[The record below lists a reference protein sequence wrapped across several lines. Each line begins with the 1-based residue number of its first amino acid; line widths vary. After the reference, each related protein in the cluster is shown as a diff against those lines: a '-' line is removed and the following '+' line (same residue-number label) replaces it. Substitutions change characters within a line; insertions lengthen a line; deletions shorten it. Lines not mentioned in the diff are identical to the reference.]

1 MTDDNVTDGDLH
13 DDDLERALRAA
24 RPHTGADDGW
34 ATSADGD
41 RTLAAIRRRTAVRER
56 LTIHPGRRLT
66 WGIGLAAAV
75 AAAVAVGVLASGAAN
90 PRNVPLAGPS
100 ESPIVVPPGGAPP
113 RLALVSYTNCDAMLD
128 GLRSHLASHIGPYG
142 LGGYGGIRYGY
153 SVSDTAGKV
162 AVPQASSAGGAAE
175 APAHSTTNVQ
185 EIGVGEPDIVET
197 DGRRIIS
204 VSGGMLRVV
213 DVASHKVTGTLDLNE
228 YAGASSAQ
236 LLMSGDRVLVILGT
250 AVPYYRGGPYIGPA
264 IDYYGYAPSNGGSTY
279 LLVDLAQ
286 PQPRIVDT
294 LHTGAGYVD
303 ARMVGDTVRL
313 VVQSSP
319 KLTFPTLPERSSNK
333 QRTASNRDV
342 VNHAPLSAWLPTYQ
356 TTSAG
361 VTATHTVPCARVSHP
376 VHFTG
381 ESMLTV
387 FTMNLGGDLTDP
399 QPITLAADGT
409 SVYASTSSLYVA
421 STNGTKTQ
429 LHRFTIA
436 GTGRPT
442 YVGSG
447 GVPGYLLDAYSMSEY
462 DGALRVVTTQSVNAA
477 AATGLYTLN
486 ASTLHVLGHVGGLG
500 RGEQLHAVRFLGPLG
515 YVVTFES
522 VDPLYVL
529 DLHDP
534 AHPRRAGALTITGY
548 SDYLHPVSTG
558 RLLGVG
564 ESVNSQQIVTGLQV
578 SLFDVDKPG
587 HPKRIAK
594 VLRSHTPSE
603 TPIDPHA
610 FLFWPDTGTAV
621 VPINSWNP
629 DQSGAAVVLHVS
641 KDGLQV
647 QGTIRNPA
655 VSSVDS
661 YDTGIERT
669 MIIGSDIWT
678 MSSSGLQ
685 SSDLHSLDKRAWVP
699 FQ

>member
-1 MTDDNVTDGDLH
+1 MTDDDIPYDELA
-13 DDDLERALRAA
+13 RAMRAA
-24 RPHTGADDGW
+24 RPHTEADDGW
-34 ATSADGD
+34 ADSTDGD
-41 RTLAAIRRRTAVRER
+41 RALAAIRRRTSARER

-66 WGIGLAAAV
+66 WGIGLAAAA
-75 AAAVAVGVLASGAAN
+75 AAAVAVGVLSSGTST
-90 PRNVPLAGPS
+90 PRNIPLAGPS
-100 ESPIVVPPGGAPP
+100 ESPIVVPPTGHPQ
-113 RLALVSYTNCDAMLD
+113 RMALVSYTNCDAMLA

-142 LGGYGGIRYGY
+142 LGGYGGIRGY
-153 SVSDTAGKV
+153 AADEKALDGVNAPVPVAG
-162 AVPQASSAGGAAE
+162 ASNGAA
-175 APAHSTTNVQ
+175 APAHSTTNTQ

-197 DGRRIIS
+197 DGKRIVS
-204 VSGGMLRVV
+204 VSDGMLRVV
-213 DVASHKVTGTLDLNE
+213 DVASHKITGTLDLNE
-228 YAGASSAQ
+228 YSGASGAQ
-236 LLMSGDRVLVILGT
+236 LLMSGDRLLVILGT
-250 AVPYYRGGPYIGPA
+250 PVPYYRGGPYFGSA
-264 IDYYGYAPSNGGSTY
+264 VDYYGYPPSNAGSTY
-279 LLVDLAQ
+279 LLVDLAHA
-286 PQPRIVDT
+286 QPRVVDT
-294 LHTGAGYVD
+294 LHTSAGYVD

-319 KLTFPTLPERSSNK
+319 KLTFPTLPDRSSNK

-361 VTATHTVPCARVSHP
+361 VIATHTVPCERVSHP
-376 VHFTG
+376 VHYTG

-387 FTMNLGGDLTDP
+387 FTMSLNDSLTDP

-462 DGALRVVTTQSVNAA
+462 AGALRVVTTNAVN
-477 AATGLYTLN
+477 TGNSTSLYTLN

-534 AHPRRAGALTITGY
+534 AHPRRAGELTITGY
-548 SDYLHPVSTG
+548 SDYLHPVSSG

-564 ESVNSQQIVTGLQV
+564 ESVNDQQVVTGLQV

-610 FLFWPDTGTAV
+610 FLFWAASGTAI
-621 VPINSWNP
+621 VPIDSWNP
-629 DQSGAAVVLHVS
+629 DESGAAVVLHVS

-655 VSSVDS
+655 VSSVGS

-669 MIIGSDIWT
+669 MIIGGDIWT

-685 SSDLHSLDKRAWVP
+685 ASDLHSLDKQAWVP